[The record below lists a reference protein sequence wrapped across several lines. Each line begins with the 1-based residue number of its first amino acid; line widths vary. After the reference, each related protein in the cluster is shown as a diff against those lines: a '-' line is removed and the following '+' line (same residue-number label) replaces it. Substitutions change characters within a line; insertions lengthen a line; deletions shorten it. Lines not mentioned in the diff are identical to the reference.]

1 MKIKFAFRQVLAL
14 ILTMSLILPVSV
26 FADGKPDTRKAKKNF
41 NEGLKYENE
50 EKWDLAT
57 QAFFLAVAADATNP
71 EYRIH
76 LLKASQAASQM
87 FMKRGAEFE
96 KDGDFA
102 SAYTAFK
109 QATAYDQTNE
119 IAPLKMKRMIELQ
132 KAQAGLGEAPKT
144 NAIGN
149 IIPTSADITPSQ
161 KYQSRSKDVA
171 STIYFKD
178 TSLKSVILSLSKQLG
193 LNVMF
198 DETFRD
204 QPKYN
209 LELQNTTHARAL
221 DFIFIQNKLTFEQM
235 DRRTILIYLDNP
247 NNRQRFERLMVKTFY
262 VNNTKLEDARTVV
275 QTLLQGG
282 GSGLNRT
289 VMQST
294 ELNALIVRAPG
305 DDLRMIQEVLDSVD
319 KNKAEVSIDVDIYE
333 VSHNTSQQ
341 IGNQVATSPQTVLT
355 PYLTTDR
362 TTGKTVTAYREGTSA
377 SLSNLGSFLGAG
389 IAGVGSVLTGTTL
402 TSGLGALLA
411 APPTTLSLLQS
422 KTNAKL
428 VSHLNVHALDRQSN
442 KTNVGRRVPVNLGIS
457 VPSYGVG
464 TTTGTGTGV
473 GTGTGSFGSN
483 GFGYS
488 SFQYQDV
495 GLNIDITPTI
505 SNEGYIEMK
514 MTIESSNTIP
524 GTAGQNQTPEFTQR
538 KLTTIS
544 RVMDGKTALVAGV
557 QQQNKQDSRSSIP
570 VIGMVPFLGRFFST
584 PQETGDNSDIVIT
597 VTPHI
602 IRAPQIEKK
611 DHQAKESGT
620 GLGGNGMSI
629 EQVVMRAVEEDDQ
642 DRRIIA
648 AQQGQPLAQPEQ
660 AIEAKAPVPQ
670 TVPAPVPVVQPQNTT
685 STVAAPANQEIKPIK
700 VTNNVNPVSNNAPNA
715 TSENVVT
722 NAKGEVEG
730 EGILVG
736 PTEEYKSE
744 IRPVVMTPEQKKAY
758 NERAKAQEQLYQN
771 PPKVVSSPNDNPNII
786 VEPPGGLYTPRI
798 VPVRPVKKEEKAP
811 APQAAQNEPKEQSL
825 MTRPVLKQK
834 QGTKE
839 VISVEATADQPIDLK
854 LKLGDKKPQVGESFL
869 VVLTLDSQT
878 KMTGANLALNYDPSL
893 LQLKAVRDG
902 GLLGKNPDLTQ
913 LDQNG
918 HLVITM
924 QQGAEQNSATD
935 AKGKLLVLEF
945 KAVSAGQASIAF
957 NLDETKFV
965 WGDKISPLTNVLPA
979 NFEIGRVAISSLSR

>member
-26 FADGKPDTRKAKKNF
+26 FADGKADTKKAKKNF

-57 QAFFLAVAADATNP
+57 QSFYLAVAADTSNP

-76 LLKASQAASQM
+76 LLKASQSASQM

-119 IAPLKMKRMIELQ
+119 IAPIKMKRMIELQ

-149 IIPTSADITPSQ
+149 IIPTSADISPSQ
-161 KYQSRSKDVA
+161 KYQSRSKDIA

-193 LNVMF
+193 LNIMF

-262 VNNTKLEDARTVV
+262 VNNTKLEDARTAV

-289 VMQST
+289 VMQSA
-294 ELNALIVRAPG
+294 ELNALIVRAPA
-305 DDLRMIQEVLDSVD
+305 DDLRMIQEVLDSID

-377 SLSNLGSFLGAG
+377 SLANLGSFLGAG

-442 KTNVGRRVPVNLGIS
+442 KTNVGRRVPVNLGLSI
-457 VPSYGVG
+457 PSYGLAG

-473 GTGTGSFGSN
+473 GTGSLGSN

-505 SNEGYIEMK
+505 TNEGYIEMK

-524 GTAGQNQTPEFTQR
+524 GTGGQNQTPEFTQR

-570 VIGMVPFLGRFFST
+570 VIGMVPFLGRLFTT

-629 EQVVMRAVEEDDQ
+629 EQVVLRAVEEDDQ

-660 AIEAKAPVPQ
+660 AIEAKAPVTQPI
-670 TVPAPVPVVQPQNTT
+670 PAPTPVMQPQNTA
-685 STVAAPANQEIKPIK
+685 STVQSPVNQEIKPIK
-700 VTNNVNPVSNNAPNA
+700 ITNNATPANNVAEA
-715 TSENVVT
+715 TPENVVT

-730 EGILVG
+730 EGVLVG
-736 PTEEYKSE
+736 PAEEYKPE
-744 IRPVVMTPEQKKAY
+744 IRPAVMSPEQKKAY
-758 NERAKAQEQLYQN
+758 NERAKTQENLYQN
-771 PPKVVSSPNDNPNII
+771 PPKVVSTPNDNPNII
-786 VEPPGGLYTPRI
+786 VEPPGGLYTPKI
-798 VPVRPVKKEEKAP
+798 VPVRPVKKDEKAP
-811 APQAAQNEPKEQSL
+811 APQSAQNEPKEQSL
-825 MTRPVLKQK
+825 TTRPVLRQK

-839 VISVEATADQPIDLK
+839 VIAVEATADQPIDLK

-869 VVLTLDSQT
+869 VVLAVDSQT
-878 KMTGANLALNYDPSL
+878 KMTGANIALNYDPTL

-902 GLLGKNPDLTQ
+902 GILGKNPDLTQ

-924 QQGAEQNSATD
+924 QQGAEQNAATE

-945 KAVSAGQASIAF
+945 KAVSAGSASIAF
-957 NLDETKFV
+957 NLDETRFV